1 MAQQLSPP
9 PPAPGEGQS
18 HRSVLVAIGALLLGM
33 LLAALDQ
40 TIVSTALPTIVSELG
55 GLDHLSWVVTA
66 YLLAATAATPLW
78 GKLGDQYG
86 RKKLFQ
92 TAIVIFLIGSALC
105 GIAQNMP
112 QLIGFRAL
120 QGLGGGGLMVL
131 SMAIVGDLV
140 TPRERGK
147 YQGLFGAVFGVTSVL
162 GPLLGGFFT
171 EHLSWRWVFYI
182 NLPIGVVALVVI
194 AAVLHIPVRREKHT
208 IDYLGTFLI
217 ASVATALVLVASLGG
232 TTWAWSSPQI
242 IALAV
247 LAVVLL
253 VAFIAVERRAVE
265 PVLPLKLFRIR
276 TFSLVAVISF
286 VIGFAMFGAMT
297 YLPTFLQV
305 VHDIT
310 PTMSGVHML
319 PMVFGLLITSTAS
332 GQIVSRTGRWKVFP
346 LAGTALTAVG
356 LLLLHNLDEN
366 SSTWLMSAY
375 FFVFGA
381 GLGLVMQVLVLVAQ
395 NSVSYQDLGVATSGA
410 TFFRSIGSAFGV
422 AIFGTIFANRLTGQL
437 TDALAGQSLPSGVD
451 AGRLAADPRAIGQ
464 LPADLRPGVLG
475 AYSTSIT
482 DVFLYAVPVVLL
494 AFVLAWFLREDKL
507 QGSVTAPDS
516 RPDPRL
522 QPRRALLVRRV
533 RPRAVG
539 AGHPG
544 GPPRDLRED
553 HRAGRLRP
561 AARGQLAAPAD
572 QAARHR
578 RTRAARRDRS
588 RTAACDHRRGPAGR
602 GTRTGPPGGPA
613 DDPHRR
619 GGRGRRPPLPG
630 PRGLPGRAPRRLV
643 GPRAPDRPGQ
653 TRQRTDRRGQRIDQG
668 APALPD
674 ASPRPRGPPAPRRAR
689 GPPPGPRRPGRP
701 RPPAPARLTRPP
713 GPPGGTVRHIA
724 AGRVTAPWRT
734 SAPRTGYGGGTP
746 ATSRYPCFVY
756 SPRASTRSWRV
767 SSRSSRT
774 PYDLAASS
782 TAASSSPPPPV
793 PRNPGRTYTRV
804 SSAVPGPAASV
815 STSPAQL
822 AALLPYRPTT
832 NCPVGGTSR
841 PAPSSASPSAISSA
855 VAGRCQ

>member
-1 MAQQLSPP
+1 
-9 PPAPGEGQS
+9 
-18 HRSVLVAIGALLLGM
+18 
-33 LLAALDQ
+33 
-40 TIVSTALPTIVSELG
+40 
-55 GLDHLSWVVTA
+55 DHLSWVVTA

-507 QGSVTAPDS
+507 RGSVTAPDAGQTLAS
-516 RPDPRL
+516 NPVERSSYDECARALSVLATREGRREIYEKITARAGYDLLPAASWLLLRIKRHGTVEPARLAETAPVPLHVITDAARQVEERGLARREGLQMILTDAGAEAVVHLSQAREDSLAELLGDWWGPERPTDLVRLVSELTAEVSGSTRERPHSPTPPRDHEAYLRPDEREAH
-522 QPRRALLVRRV
+522 RRALDDQDD
-533 RPRAVG
+533 P
-539 AGHPG
+539 GHP
-544 GPPRDLRED
+544 
-553 HRAGRLRP
+553 H
-561 AARGQLAAPAD
+561 
-572 QAARHR
+572 
-578 RTRAARRDRS
+578 
-588 RTAACDHRRGPAGR
+588 
-602 GTRTGPPGGPA
+602 
-613 DDPHRR
+613 
-619 GGRGRRPPLPG
+619 
-630 PRGLPGRAPRRLV
+630 
-643 GPRAPDRPGQ
+643 
-653 TRQRTDRRGQRIDQG
+653 
-668 APALPD
+668 
-674 ASPRPRGPPAPRRAR
+674 PPA
-689 GPPPGPRRPGRP
+689 
-701 RPPAPARLTRPP
+701 
-713 GPPGGTVRHIA
+713 
-724 AGRVTAPWRT
+724 
-734 SAPRTGYGGGTP
+734 
-746 ATSRYPCFVY
+746 
-756 SPRASTRSWRV
+756 
-767 SSRSSRT
+767 
-774 PYDLAASS
+774 
-782 TAASSSPPPPV
+782 
-793 PRNPGRTYTRV
+793 
-804 SSAVPGPAASV
+804 
-815 STSPAQL
+815 
-822 AALLPYRPTT
+822 
-832 NCPVGGTSR
+832 
-841 PAPSSASPSAISSA
+841 
-855 VAGRCQ
+855 